1 MNEYLKE
8 INDYLVKEF
17 YEDQFLDM
25 RIFANFVQ
33 SKFRTSIHSNP
44 PAINAPILPKR
55 YQVLSEESINV
66 YQRAFDKIYLKAK
79 KYCNEKE
86 FELIKTFTYS
96 DIPLSNF
103 GLTVRIKNSS
113 FFQYCSSFSFN
124 KKFANVI
131 FYITEEP
138 NWKTFKI
145 FYLDYLKRVMDK
157 SFLPQKD
164 SRNLKRFKNDYL
176 NLIEI
181 AFEELTPI
189 NKKIKI
195 NLKGL
200 REIKARNKTSI
211 KALIKWKKFLSKIK
225 AETNV
230 KEVKYFYFFEN
241 VKISGDYLIQTYSR
255 NDEMFALIK
264 ITNIKTSKSD
274 FISTKEELAKAH
286 STEMHS
292 LQLQDTYAIILK

>member
-1 MNEYLKE
+1 MNGYLKE

-25 RIFANFVQ
+25 RTFANFINAYF
-33 SKFRTSIHSNP
+33 KTSNHSNP
-44 PAINAPILPKR
+44 PAINAPILPKN
-55 YQVLSEESINV
+55 YKIINDSINV
-66 YQRAFDKIYLKAK
+66 YQKAFEKLYSNAK
-79 KYCNEKE
+79 KYCDNSE
-86 FELIKTFTYS
+86 FELITTFLYY
-96 DIPLSNF
+96 D
-103 GLTVRIKNSS
+103 
-113 FFQYCSSFSFN
+113 FQLSSFSLKVRMNNGSFLEGCSSYSFN
-124 KKFANVI
+124 KFQNLI

-145 FYLDYLKRVMDK
+145 FYMDYLKRVIDK
-157 SFLPQKD
+157 SFQSKKD
-164 SRNLKRFKNDYL
+164 SQNLKRFKNDYL

-200 REIKARNKTSI
+200 REIKAKNKTSI

-241 VKISGDYLIQTYSR
+241 VKIIGDYLIQTYSR
-255 NDEMFALIK
+255 NDEVFALIK